1 MGRKVVQ
8 HRIFD
13 LTLLLLVIA
22 IVTSLRVSLWP
33 TEAESVR
40 NVVTPI
46 GEILQSWQGH
56 IPVLSVIIWGV
67 ALMGIGLGLG
77 RLGVRYSI
85 YPAYTLMA
93 IPLFGITACAV
104 VGSTEWLLTT
114 VATFVMYLATRAMTR
129 FIMRT
134 ERFGDLSLAMLY
146 FGLLPLVFAPTAILY
161 VALPLLVL
169 FVRSSWRDV
178 MVALGSLLLP
188 PFAVCYW
195 HWCAG
200 GDFIS
205 PMVKLYAALFTESG
219 YYFFSSLNF
228 ATIALLGIIVLMVF
242 CAVAL
247 LVSDRY
253 AIKSKSR
260 AMLRFNAL
268 LIPLF
273 FSLLF
278 LPSATATLYAIVAIP
293 LAMLVPLFFVRMG
306 MGITELCYRLMLLAA
321 AVNVVLMAF

>member
-1 MGRKVVQ
+1 MGKVVQ

-22 IVTSLRVSLWP
+22 IATSLRLSLWP
-33 TEAESVR
+33 APAEVVE
-40 NVVTPI
+40 NVVAPI
-46 GEILQSWQGH
+46 GEVLQSWQARM
-56 IPVLSVIIWGV
+56 PVLSVIVWVI
-67 ALMGIGLGLG
+67 ALMVIGLGLG

-93 IPLFGITACAV
+93 IPLFGITACAI
-104 VGSTEWLLTT
+104 VGSSDFLLTT
-114 VATFVMYLATRAMTR
+114 ASMLVIYMATRAMTR

-134 ERFGDLSLAMLY
+134 ERFNELSLAMLY
-146 FGLLPLVFAPTAILY
+146 FGLLPLIFAPAAILY
-161 VALPLLVL
+161 VALPVLVL

-178 MVALGSLLLP
+178 VVALGSLLLP

-195 HWCAG
+195 SWCAG
-200 GDFIS
+200 GNFLS
-205 PMVKLYAALFTESG
+205 PMMELYTAIFTDSG

-247 LVSDRY
+247 LIADRY

-260 AMLRFNAL
+260 ATLRFNAL
-268 LIPLF
+268 LIPLLL
-273 FSLLF
+273 SMLF
-278 LPSATATLYAIVAIP
+278 LPGSTATLYAIVAVP